1 MTDKPMYEVKV
12 PNSLMEVFS
21 NTPTMLGKENPDVAK
36 ELAALKW
43 GSKGAAGEVSLAT
56 LGWMSEVA
64 LKTWDGGD
72 LKPAALK
79 AVRAAQERY
88 AEAYAAGQEAE
99 APEEPAGVLV
109 DGVSVPPSFGLPVY
123 HVKDK
128 TRVVGFL
135 TPGNAKFLSVEEAKV
150 LVQGKEGGA

>member
-1 MTDKPMYEVKV
+1 MTEKPMYEVKV
-12 PNSLMEVFS
+12 PNGLMEVFS
-21 NTPTMLGKENPDVAK
+21 NTTTMMGKENPDVAK

-43 GSKGAAGEVSLAT
+43 GSKGAAGAVSLKT

-64 LKTWDGGD
+64 LKTADGGD

-88 AEAYAAGQEAE
+88 AEAYEAGREAE
-99 APEEPAGVLV
+99 APEEPVGALV
-109 DGVSVPPSFGLPVY
+109 DGVSVPPSVGLPVY
-123 HVKDK
+123 HVKDR

-135 TPGNAKFLSVEEAKV
+135 TPGNAAFLSVEEAKEMV
-150 LVQGKEGGA
+150 RGKEGGA